1 MNTHIKLLENQI
13 AEYTD
18 ALVNHPLYAE
28 LNSVNT
34 IRCFL
39 EQHVFAVWDF
49 MSLLKALQLKLTC
62 TKVPWVPSGNPE
74 TRRLINEIVWGEES
88 DVDENDKPASHY
100 EMYIEAMK
108 QAGAN
113 VQKMEELIH
122 LIDSE
127 MDVFEAL
134 KKVEM
139 NQETREFLTFT
150 FDAVLNKEIHVIAA
164 IFTFGR
170 EDLIPDMFLEIVK
183 TVNKDTQESLSKLV
197 YYFERHIEVDG
208 GEHGPMALNMI
219 SQLCGEDK
227 TKWKEATD
235 ASIQALKMRINLWDG
250 VKKSLDK
257 YKKLEKE
264 FCE

>member
-13 AEYTD
+13 EEYTD

-28 LNSVNT
+28 LNSVKT

-62 TKVPWVPSGNPE
+62 TKVPVPSGNPE

-88 DVDENDKPASHY
+88 DVDENQKPASHY

-113 VQKMEELIH
+113 VQKIEELIH

-127 MDVFEAL
+127 VDVFEE
-134 KKVEM
+134 KSGNESRNKGV
-139 NQETREFLTFT
+139 
-150 FDAVLNKEIHVIAA
+150 FDFYI
-164 IFTFGR
+164 
-170 EDLIPDMFLEIVK
+170 
-183 TVNKDTQESLSKLV
+183 
-197 YYFERHIEVDG
+197 
-208 GEHGPMALNMI
+208 
-219 SQLCGEDK
+219 
-227 TKWKEATD
+227 
-235 ASIQALKMRINLWDG
+235 
-250 VKKSLDK
+250 
-257 YKKLEKE
+257 
-264 FCE
+264 